1 MDITQTVETHTLVG
15 SVLISETAA
24 WIDERAARAVFSA
37 GHRAGIGAG
46 WVIENRDGSI
56 VLARLGDT
64 LEYDG
69 QRITR
74 R

>member
-1 MDITQTVETHTLVG
+1 MDITQAVETHTLVG

-24 WIDERAARAVFSA
+24 WIDARAVRGVFSTGA
-37 GHRAGIGAG
+37 RAGIGAG

-56 VLARLGDT
+56 VLARFGDT
-64 LEYDG
+64 LVFDG